1 MDSDRVGTRS
11 QLRHYP
17 YWYEGTLSTW
27 PLTKY
32 PRIMIKSIGRL

>member
-27 PLTKY
+27 PPAKY
-32 PRIMIKSIGRL
+32 PRIMIVSIGRL